1 MARRRDGRELFEVFK
16 DLKIPP
22 PQAPGAPMAGAARQ
36 PPIQRSGTALH
47 TLRLGDRTQVEL
59 FLSLGWVY
67 GIAFFVFLA
76 LLGAFV
82 VGRRTAPSPEPTKE
96 IEAPAEFARETS
108 NVVSDTGTG
117 STEAPPT
124 FPAGSPSGTPPA
136 ETADVAERPPA
147 PVTSR
152 GRYVV
157 CVVAYR
163 NKTLQRKLAEEFR
176 GWLKEQGPDFADARI
191 VEGQGLNNIYVVT
204 GSFETRDNQ
213 AAKDLQSR
221 VRALT
226 YKGDT
231 FERAYIT
238 AVGEL

>member
-1 MARRRDGRELFEVFK
+1 MARRRDGRELFEVFR
-16 DLKIPP
+16 DMKIPP
-22 PQAPGAPMAGAARQ
+22 PQAPGAPLAGAGRQ

-76 LLGAFV
+76 LLCAFV
-82 VGRRTAPSPEPTKE
+82 VGRRTAPVPEPAKE
-96 IEAPAEFARETS
+96 VEAPAEFARETR
-108 NVVSDTGTG
+108 NVVTD
-117 STEAPPT
+117 AV
-124 FPAGSPSGTPPA
+124 PA
-136 ETADVAERPPA
+136 ETGSGSSAYEPTGTTPAETGDVAEPPPE
-147 PVTSR
+147 PVVSR
-152 GRYVV
+152 GRYTL

-163 NKTLQRKLAEEFR
+163 KKALHRQLADEFVA
-176 GWLKEQGPDFADARI
+176 WLKEQGPDFADARV
-191 VEGQGLNNIYVVT
+191 VEGQSLNNIYVVI

-213 AAKDLQSR
+213 AARDLQSK

-231 FERAYIT
+231 FSGAYIT
-238 AVGEL
+238 TVGSL

>member
-16 DLKIPP
+16 DMKIPP
-22 PQAPGAPMAGAARQ
+22 PQAPGAPLTGTVRQ

-67 GIAFFVFLA
+67 GTAFFVFLA

-82 VGRRTAPSPEPTKE
+82 VGRRTAPAPEPIKE
-96 IEAPAEFARETS
+96 VEAPAEFARETT
-108 NVVSDTGTG
+108 NVVTDTGHA
-117 STEAPPT
+117 EAPPT
-124 FPAGSPSGTPPA
+124 APADDPAGMMPAGT
-136 ETADVAERPPA
+136 TDVAEPPPA

-152 GRYVV
+152 GRYTV

-163 NKTLQRKLAEEFR
+163 KKALHRQLAEEFV

-191 VEGQGLNNIYVVT
+191 VEGRSLNNIYVVI
-204 GSFETRDNQ
+204 GSFETRTGQ
-213 AAKDLQSR
+213 EAKGLQSK
-221 VRALT
+221 VRGLT

-231 FERAYIT
+231 FSGAYIT
-238 AVGEL
+238 TIGSL